1 MALANQDT
9 SVMNTLR
16 QAQLVDTS
24 LQSALQEI
32 LDFERQHVIELH
44 TGLIKHADTH
54 ETADQGIAFEKT
66 FGVFFVECE
75 KLTGILELA
84 LG

>member
-9 SVMNTLR
+9 SVMNTLG

-24 LQSALQEI
+24 LQSTLQEI

-44 TGLIKHADTH
+44 TGLVKHANPDQ
-54 ETADQGIAFEKT
+54 TAN
-66 FGVFFVECE
+66 
-75 KLTGILELA
+75 
-84 LG
+84 